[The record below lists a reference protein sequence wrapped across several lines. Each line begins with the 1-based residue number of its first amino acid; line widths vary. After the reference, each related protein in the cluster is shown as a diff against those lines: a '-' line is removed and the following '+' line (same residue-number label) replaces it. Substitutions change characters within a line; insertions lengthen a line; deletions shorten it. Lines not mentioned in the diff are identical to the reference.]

1 MAPLAKV
8 ATLAELQERTDA
20 LMRTIL
26 LSSNRR
32 DITRAFRGLECLV
45 RGKCICDM
53 CPGWPDDVGIL
64 YEFGRCL
71 VPTRFLQL
79 IKARHIHTKRWE
91 YVQPLY
97 ASLFQTV
104 MQDVLPDTPFAAD
117 EGDTRCPYPALRP
130 EVVDATLAEI
140 RQERAARIR
149 RV

>member
-1 MAPLAKV
+1 
-8 ATLAELQERTDA
+8 
-20 LMRTIL
+20 MRTIL

-64 YEFGRCL
+64 YEFERCL